1 MQKAVMPEFS
11 SPLSL
16 RELLKLCTNRTSP
29 EFERAWKVLMARYET
44 YIYTQI
50 RRQCVKWKSERLQL
64 QLDEVA
70 QDIFTK
76 IIEEFCTHDLK
87 ALRDFR
93 GSEIDEDN
101 ERMFLGWLAVICH
114 NQSNRELRKRW
125 WRVIQSQ
132 DSGKLPETI
141 WELETDMIWMLYRD
155 VVCTLR
161 DGAHNKKLERDM
173 HIFLLFTFGG
183 FTEAMIRVTAY
194 MEKLGNR
201 VIQVVINRMREKLRK
216 RKNDFF

>member
-1 MQKAVMPEFS
+1 MPEFS

-16 RELLKLCTNRTSP
+16 RELLKRCTNHHSP
-29 EFERAWKVLMARYET
+29 EFEYAWTLLMRRYEA

-50 RRQCVKWKSERLQL
+50 KRQCLKWKSERLHL
-64 QLDEVA
+64 QIDEVA

-76 IIEEFCTHDLK
+76 IIEEFCIHDFK

-93 GSEIDEDN
+93 GSEVDEDN
-101 ERMFLGWLAVICH
+101 GRMFLGWLAVICH

-125 WRVIQSQ
+125 WRVIQNQ
-132 DSGKLPETI
+132 GPGKLPETI
-141 WELETDMIWMLYRD
+141 WELDSEMIWMLYWD
-155 VVCTLR
+155 VVSTLR
-161 DGAHNKKLERDM
+161 DGAHNRNLERDI

-183 FTEAMIRVTAY
+183 FTEAMIRATAY
-194 MEKLGNR
+194 MQKLGSR